1 MKQSSNLKE
10 FMYYTIMNVIGMTGL
25 SCYILAD
32 TFFVSKGLGANGLT
46 ALNLA
51 IPVYSFVHGSG
62 LMIGMGGATKYA
74 IFKGQQSRKNAER
87 VFTNAVFTGAVMMAV
102 FFLVGMFF
110 SGQIASLLGADQTVF
125 AMTRT
130 YLKVILLFAPAFILN
145 DIMICFVRNDGNPK
159 LSMIAM
165 LTGSFSNIIL
175 DYLFIFPMKMGIL
188 GAVLATGLAPVI
200 SLCILSVHFMKKQN
214 QFYFIKTPVSLD
226 LVKATV
232 QIGFP
237 SLITE
242 VASGLVMIVFN
253 MIILNIQG
261 NVGVAAYGVI
271 ANLSLVVTAIYTGI
285 AQGMQPL
292 TSRAYGHGD
301 TKTIRQIFRYGVL
314 TMLVISIVIYGFTFG
329 MAEPIVEIFN
339 SGHNGKMHEI
349 ATTGLKLYFI
359 AIPFMGFN
367 IVSAMLF
374 SSTEKAVSA
383 QVVSLSRG
391 IAISIPMAFLLSQ
404 AAGLYGVWMT
414 IPITEGIV
422 AILAV
427 AFYGRGFGR
436 RSHTGKQSQSIL

>member
-1 MKQSSNLKE
+1 
-10 FMYYTIMNVIGMTGL
+10 MYYTVMNVIGMTGL

-102 FFLVGMFF
+102 FFLAGIFL

-125 AMTRT
+125 AMTKT

-214 QFYFIKTPVSLD
+214 QFYLIKTPVSLD

-242 VASGLVMIVFN
+242 VASGIVMIVFN

-339 SGHNGKMHEI
+339 SGHNVKMHEI

-374 SSTEKAVSA
+374 SSTEKVLSA

-391 IAISIPMAFLLSQ
+391 IVISIPMAFLLSQ
-404 AAGLYGVWMT
+404 AAGLYGVWLT
-414 IPITEGIV
+414 IPITEGV
-422 AILAV
+422 VTVLAV
-427 AFYGRGFGR
+427 AFFGRGFRGE
-436 RSHTGKQSQSIL
+436 K

>member
-1 MKQSSNLKE
+1 
-10 FMYYTIMNVIGMTGL
+10 MYYTVMNVIGMTGL

-32 TFFVSKGLGANGLT
+32 TFFISKGLGANGLT

-74 IFKGQQSRKNAER
+74 IFKGQKSKKNAEK
-87 VFTNAVFTGAVMMAV
+87 VFTNALFTGAVMMAV
-102 FFLVGMFF
+102 FFLAGIFL

-165 LTGSFSNIIL
+165 LTGSFSNILL

-232 QIGFP
+232 QLGFP

-349 ATTGLKLYFI
+349 ATTGLRLYFI

-374 SSTEKAVSA
+374 SSTEKALSA

-422 AILAV
+422 AVLAGV
-427 AFYGRGFGR
+427 FFGRGFRGE
-436 RSHTGKQSQSIL
+436 K